1 MKYVRKLIPVH
12 PYDIPGTENWLEEQ
26 AARGLYLKEY
36 GSLLCTFTRDTPRTV
51 RYRLDYCDT
60 DREPDPLPGL
70 LTLYREMGWEYVCST
85 GLLLLFCTQ
94 DPYAPEPHTDPQTHA
109 QLLRQMERKIKRSC
123 SFLAWILAF
132 SFVLSLIGVL
142 GHGSLLT
149 ALALSDLTNIGL
161 LFGFLSLMYLIP
173 SLLDWRRVHRMI
185 VHLEVGHALTPVP
198 AASRW
203 YGVRNASYLLC
214 LTLLLCMFLARALLS
229 LPQDLWSLGT
239 EGRPGDFEPVLLTQW
254 EGEDYHPNLIE
265 HNGVTI
271 SNFCQLEMTLLFPIQ
286 WKVYQSGSI
295 VKDQISV
302 HMTLHWYRPILP
314 FLDQPLARDLLD
326 YQTVHEDTARRVDEA
341 PLGPWAVTEHQVG
354 GADYL
359 ATASSSNSEYQVAA
373 AAGNGRAVILRYW
386 GPQDL
391 EDHLEEIAAMVAP

>member
-1 MKYVRKLIPVH
+1 
-12 PYDIPGTENWLEEQ
+12 
-26 AARGLYLKEY
+26 
-36 GSLLCTFTRDTPRTV
+36 
-51 RYRLDYCDT
+51 
-60 DREPDPLPGL
+60 
-70 LTLYREMGWEYVCST
+70 
-85 GLLLLFCTQ
+85 
-94 DPYAPEPHTDPQTHA
+94 
-109 QLLRQMERKIKRSC
+109 
-123 SFLAWILAF
+123 
-132 SFVLSLIGVL
+132 
-142 GHGSLLT
+142 
-149 ALALSDLTNIGL
+149 
-161 LFGFLSLMYLIP
+161 MYLIP

-203 YGVRNASYLLC
+203 YGMRNASYLLF

-229 LPQDLWSLGT
+229 LPQNLWSLGT

-265 HNGVTI
+265 HNGITI
-271 SNFCQLEMTLLFPIQ
+271 SNSCQRTGTLLFPTQ
-286 WKVYQSGSI
+286 WEVMQSGSI

-302 HMTLHWYRPILP
+302 HMTLHWYRPLLP
-314 FLDQPLARDLLD
+314 VLDQPLARDLLG
-326 YQTVHEDTARRVDEA
+326 YQTVHEDAARRVDEA
-341 PLGPWAVTEHQVG
+341 PLGPWAVTEHQVDEV
-354 GADYL
+354 DYL